1 MATYNGHN
9 EDSSGNI
16 LLSIGNG
23 MAATVETGSTASQA
37 YTKGA
42 LLFFNNRLCKATQAI
57 SSGATLAVGTNLSQ
71 TSLGAELTSHL
82 RSSDGKEFYF
92 DVKDGT
98 YGYYP
103 SASKV
108 SDEFVPFGGT
118 FLGANEY
125 ALTTAYKSSGGTSEL
140 GTYSSGTAITVSYGY
155 SACFIANVQGKSGTL
170 SHHSGGN
177 TVLQYCTI
185 KNNKIASSDFYTS
198 ASTHSISFSNVDY
211 IIVFDQAAG
220 SISHSFTINLN

>member
-23 MAATVETGSTASQA
+23 MTAKVETGTTASQA
-37 YTKGA
+37 YTKGSY
-42 LLFFNNRLCKATQAI
+42 LFFNNRLCKATTAI

-108 SDEFVPFGGT
+108 SSEFVPFGGT
-118 FLGANEY
+118 HNIFVGGMCYFDYTTTKSILLVSTTNVSSLKINGAIVT
-125 ALTTAYKSSGGTSEL
+125 ALPNHVYELSGGESYVITS
-140 GTYSSGTAITVSYGY
+140 GV
-155 SACFIANVQGKSGTL
+155 N
-170 SHHSGGN
+170 N
-177 TVLQYCTI
+177 TVNIL
-185 KNNKIASSDFYTS
+185 
-198 ASTHSISFSNVDY
+198 
-211 IIVFDQAAG
+211 
-220 SISHSFTINLN
+220 INP

>member
-23 MAATVETGSTASQA
+23 MTATVETGTTASQA
-37 YTKGA
+37 YTKGSY
-42 LLFFNNRLCKATQAI
+42 LFFNNRLCKATTAI

-108 SDEFVPFGGT
+108 SSEFVPFGGT
-118 FLGANEY
+118 AELVT
-125 ALTTAYKSSGGTSEL
+125 LTSNVTGT
-140 GTYSSGTAITVSYGY
+140 GITVSFDLSSYDISGKTIDDFVFGIV
-155 SACFIANVQGKSGTL
+155 SARNNWSGTGSWYIYNKTL
-170 SHHSGGN
+170 SGN
-177 TVLQYCTI
+177 TVSCAFTYDGGGG
-185 KNNKIASSDFYTS
+185 ASYNFATVQV
-198 ASTHSISFSNVDY
+198 T
-211 IIVFDQAAG
+211 
-220 SISHSFTINLN
+220 FTQ

>member
-23 MAATVETGSTASQA
+23 MTAKVETGTTASQA
-37 YTKGA
+37 YTKGSY
-42 LLFFNNRLCKATQAI
+42 LFFNNRLCKATTAI

-108 SDEFVPFGGT
+108 SSEFVPFGGT
-118 FLGANEY
+118 QINSYFKSSLQSTSVYTASDTQYVQAFMNADVYDGTVSLVIGGVTVAQTSGIGNRKN
-125 ALTTAYKSSGGTSEL
+125 LRTTQAYKLSAGQ
-140 GTYSSGTAITVSYGY
+140 TVS
-155 SACFIANVQGKSGTL
+155 A
-170 SHHSGGN
+170 GGN
-177 TVLQYCTI
+177 
-185 KNNKIASSDFYTS
+185 ASIQLFVVTTGTGY
-198 ASTHSISFSNVDY
+198 
-211 IIVFDQAAG
+211 
-220 SISHSFTINLN
+220 

>member
-1 MATYNGHN
+1 MATYNGRN

-23 MAATVETGSTASQA
+23 MTATVETGTTASQA

-42 LLFFNNRLCKATQAI
+42 LLFFNNRLCKATKAI

-108 SDEFVPFGGT
+108 SSEFVPFGGT
-118 FLGANEY
+118 AKVLYSATGNSVSY
-125 ALTTAYKSSGGTSEL
+125 TATEDCY
-140 GTYSSGTAITVSYGY
+140 VSYGY
-155 SACFIANVQGKSGTL
+155 CADQYNSSAGLSGSLTEVTYDYYITNKGRYRAGYLSKGSTISANAGTAGDRGAYL
-170 SHHSGGN
+170 
-177 TVLQYCTI
+177 VAI
-185 KNNKIASSDFYTS
+185 
-198 ASTHSISFSNVDY
+198 SI
-211 IIVFDQAAG
+211 Q
-220 SISHSFTINLN
+220 

>member
-23 MAATVETGSTASQA
+23 MTATVETGTTASQA
-37 YTKGA
+37 YTKGT
-42 LLFFNNRLCKATQAI
+42 LLFFNNRLCKATTAI

-108 SDEFVPFGGT
+108 SSEFVPFGGT
-118 FLGANEY
+118 TGVPLIVSGSGSSVIKVNKGQRYLIAPIGDSQFVLINGYKGSFTISKWDY
-125 ALTTAYKSSGGTSEL
+125 APKNPNMIKTDGT
-140 GTYSSGTAITVSYGY
+140 
-155 SACFIANVQGKSGTL
+155 K
-170 SHHSGGN
+170 
-177 TVLQYCTI
+177 
-185 KNNKIASSDFYTS
+185 TS
-198 ASTHSISFSNVDY
+198 ASYTTYDTKDYVALSISNG
-211 IIVFDQAAG
+211 AG
-220 SISHSFTINLN
+220 YQYGYYVTFN